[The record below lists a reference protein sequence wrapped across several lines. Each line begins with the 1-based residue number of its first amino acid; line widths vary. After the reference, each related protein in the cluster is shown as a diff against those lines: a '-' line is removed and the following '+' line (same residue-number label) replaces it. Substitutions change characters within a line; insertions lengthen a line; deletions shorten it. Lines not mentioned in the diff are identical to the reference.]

1 MSNKSQQGGASNSGN
16 QALMPQ
22 AVELHGA
29 GLLDQAAEIYKE
41 ILAGSPRD
49 FHANHL
55 LGVVALQQGQLDTAT
70 GLLGLALSISP
81 RDPAAMGNLGITYQ
95 RTGKTAQAHELFQ
108 VALELQP
115 NSPVAL
121 SNAATGLHD
130 LGRYSEALLLARK
143 ACQLDPDAYDP
154 CNLLGVCLFKAGE
167 DRAAVDVLEAATRL
181 QPNRAEAW
189 ANLSIAS
196 RSIGEEDLADKYAD
210 KAASLKPDSPGAMVA
225 LAAAQQDQGRFAE
238 AIESYRKLLLMGT
251 PSADVRAA
259 YAHALLV
266 DERND
271 EAIEQLQRA
280 IALKDKDLAIRWALV
295 MAPLRTVYE
304 SESARAAS
312 REAFAKGLRDV
323 KEWYEQTSGI
333 ESAFKAVGVIQPF
346 LLAYHPYNNRELLS
360 RYGELCTA
368 FMSTLPAPAG
378 TTTKTK
384 RVSAQGSAVG
394 GERKLRLGIV
404 SAHVRNHSVW
414 NAITKGWLQ
423 NLDRNRFE
431 VYLFHLDATADAETS
446 EAREFVVQFE
456 DRPRDLSGWIQ
467 SIKGA
472 ELDAILYPEIGM
484 HTLTLRLACLRL
496 APVQA
501 TSWGQP
507 ETSGLPTI
515 DLYFSAAALEPAG
528 AASNYTER
536 LVTLPNLGVYVEPL
550 APEIRTPSLRALKLP
565 SDEPLLL
572 CPGTPF
578 KYAPEHDQVWVQ
590 IARQLGRRTLFRRSA
605 GGRLVFFRIHGE
617 ERTKLLINRLRAAFD
632 AGGLDF
638 DSHVCFVPALER
650 PDYFGLMQQSAFMLD
665 TLGFSGFNTAIQAI
679 ECGLPVLAFEGEFM
693 RGRLASGILRQLDLS
708 ELVATSTAEFVQKAV
723 ELAKDADRR
732 KALQAK
738 LIERR
743 EQLFHDPT
751 PVRALE
757 SSLLEAVEN
766 ARSLNSQQR

>member
-1 MSNKSQQGGASNSGN
+1 MSSKSQQGGASNNGN

-29 GLLDQAAEIYKE
+29 GLLDQAAQIYKE

-49 FHANHL
+49 FDANHL

-70 GLLGLALSISP
+70 GLLELALSIRP
-81 RDPAAMGNLGITYQ
+81 RDPAAMGNLGITYL

-108 VALELQP
+108 DALKLQP

-143 ACQLDPDAYDP
+143 ACKLDPDAYDP
-154 CNLLGVCLFKAGE
+154 CNLLGTCLLKAGE
-167 DRAAVDVLEAATRL
+167 DRAAVDMLEAATRL
-181 QPNRAEAW
+181 QPNRVEAW
-189 ANLSIAS
+189 ANLSIAL

-210 KAASLKPDSPGAMVA
+210 KAASLKPDSSEALVA

-266 DERND
+266 NERND

-280 IALKDKDLAIRWALV
+280 IALKDKDLAIRWTLV

-323 KEWYEQTSGI
+323 KEWYEHTSGI
-333 ESAFKAVGVIQPF
+333 ESAFKAVGMIQPF

-360 RYGELCTA
+360 RYGELCTT

-378 TTTKTK
+378 TTIKTK
-384 RVSAQGSAVG
+384 RVSAQGSIAG
-394 GERKLRLGIV
+394 GERKLRLGVV

-414 NAITKGWLQ
+414 NAVTKGWLQ

-484 HTLTLRLACLRL
+484 HPLTLKLACLRL

-501 TSWGQP
+501 TSFGQP

-536 LVTLPNLGVYVEPL
+536 LVTLPNLGVCVERL
-550 APEIRTPSLRALKLP
+550 APEIRTPNLRALRLP

-572 CPGTPF
+572 CPGTPY

-617 ERTKLLINRLRAAFD
+617 ERNKLLINRLRAAFD

-638 DSHVCFVPALER
+638 DSHVCFVRALER
-650 PDYFGLMQQSAFMLD
+650 PDYFGLMRQSAVMLD
-665 TLGFSGFNTAIQAI
+665 TLGFSGLNTAIQAI

-693 RGRLASGILRQLDLS
+693 RGRFASGILRQLDLP
-708 ELVATSTAEFVQKAV
+708 ELVATSPAEFVQKAV
-723 ELAKDADRR
+723 ELAKDAERR

-743 EQLFHDPT
+743 ERLFHDLT